1 MTGRERILAVL
12 SGAQPDRLPF
22 MPITMMFAAQHIGA
36 KYRAYAC
43 DHRVLAEAQIRTADT
58 FGFDYVSVISDPA
71 REAADLGAAVEW
83 FEDQPPAIIETR
95 ALLAEQRRLIGL
107 RPPDLASAPRML
119 DRVNGVRLLR
129 ERAGRDRI
137 VEGWVE

>member
-1 MTGRERILAVL
+1 MTVRERILAVL
-12 SGAQPDRLPF
+12 SGAQPIRLPF

-58 FGFDYVSVISDPA
+58 FGFIYVSVISVPVL
-71 REAADLGAAVEW
+71 EAADLGAAVEQ
-83 FEDQPPAIIETR
+83 FEDQPPASIETR

-107 RPPDLASAPRML
+107 RPPDLTSAPRML
-119 DRVNGVRLLR
+119 VLINSVPLLR
-129 ERAGRDRI
+129 ERAGRDQI
-137 VEGWVE
+137 VE